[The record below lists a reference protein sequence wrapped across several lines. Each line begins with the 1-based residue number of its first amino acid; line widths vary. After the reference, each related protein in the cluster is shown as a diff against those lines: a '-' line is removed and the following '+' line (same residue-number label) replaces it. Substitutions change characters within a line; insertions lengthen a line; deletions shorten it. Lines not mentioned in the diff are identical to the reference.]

1 MAAKR
6 WRGRWVADFTIGG
19 KRIRRVSPLQTKQ
32 GAQAYEAELRVALS
46 TSTACSGP
54 SPRLR
59 DFAIR
64 WLTERVLVHNKPSD
78 RVRKESILR
87 VHLLPALGSKRLDA
101 ITTHDL
107 ESYTADKKQSGLA
120 PSTINGHLTVLST
133 LMRCAVEWGLL
144 DAVPKMHKLKV
155 PPPEFDW
162 LRPAEA
168 DRLLA
173 VAAAEPKW
181 SALFTLALRAGLRR
195 GELLALRWA
204 DIDFEA
210 PAVDVRRSVYRGRL
224 GSTKGN
230 RNRRLP
236 LTADAVAALRR
247 WRRRSLGPWVFP
259 GPDGAVERSPNRV
272 NRALSRLLGAAGLRL
287 IRVHDLRHS
296 FASHL
301 VLRGVS
307 LRVIQR
313 LLGHASITTTERYA
327 HVADESLIAAIAT
340 LGPSGQEPLERPS
353 RQGRGRAALARPVGR
368 LSRSRTGQRQVRVFD
383 CRAVACSAGPAPSR
397 GTHCHTSHA
406 PP

>member
-6 WRGRWVADFTIGG
+6 WRGRWVADFTVGG

-46 TSTACSGP
+46 ASSACSGP
-54 SPRLR
+54 SPRLA

-78 RVRKESILR
+78 RVRKESIVR

-107 ESYTADKKQSGLA
+107 EGYTADKKKSGLA

-181 SALFTLALRAGLRR
+181 SALLTLALRAGLRR
-195 GELLALRWA
+195 GELLALRWT

-210 PAVDVRRSVYRGRL
+210 PAIDVRRSVYRGRL

-236 LTADAVAALRR
+236 LTADALAALRR
-247 WRRRSLGPWVFP
+247 WRRRSPGPWVFP
-259 GPDGAVERSPNRV
+259 SRDGAVERCPNRV
-272 NRALSRLLGAAGLRL
+272 NRALTRLLDAVGLRA

-340 LGPSGQEPLERPS
+340 LGPSGREPLKRSSRSGRACTPLGRSVGPMSRGRMGS
-353 RQGRGRAALARPVGR
+353 RQARPLV
-368 LSRSRTGQRQVRVFD
+368 
-383 CRAVACSAGPAPSR
+383 CRAEVCRAGPSPGRSNPCRAGPAP
-397 GTHCHTSHA
+397 
-406 PP
+406 P

>member
-1 MAAKR
+1 MAAKQ
-6 WRGRWVADFTIGG
+6 WRGRWVADFTLGG

-46 TSTACSGP
+46 TSYVCSGP
-54 SPRLR
+54 SPRLG
-59 DFAIR
+59 DFAVR
-64 WLTERVLVHNKPSD
+64 WLNERVLIHNKPSD

-87 VHLLPALGSKRLDA
+87 VHLLPALGAKRLDA
-101 ITTHDL
+101 ITAHDL
-107 ESYTADKKQSGLA
+107 DGYTADKQSAGLA

-162 LRPAEA
+162 LRPPEA

-204 DIDFEA
+204 DVDFEA
-210 PAVDVRRSVYRGRL
+210 PAIDVRRSVYRGRL

-236 LTADAVAALRR
+236 LTADTVAALRR
-247 WRRRSLGPWVFP
+247 WQRRSTAPWVFP
-259 GPDGAVERSPNRV
+259 GPDGGVERSPNQV
-272 NRALSRLLGAAGLRL
+272 NRALTRLLDAVGLRA

-301 VLRGVS
+301 VLKGVS

-340 LGPSGQEPLERPS
+340 LGPSSPESRRRPS
-353 RQGRGRAALARPVGR
+353 RGCTALGRPVRPTDCG
-368 LSRSRTGQRQVRVFD
+368 RTGRRQARMLD
-383 CRAVACSAGPAPSR
+383 CRAADCRAGPSPSR
-397 GTHCHTSHA
+397 PISCRAGRA